1 MKDSSFVEV
10 RAEQTPDNA
19 EWFQARPTPCGD
31 AAPVGLA
38 AHPCADSPATSL
50 NDGPEGIRHRAHGF
64 PKSITVATTA
74 VGRESARVRHHAHP
88 GGASR
93 NSRNPRKKPFWTA
106 CPADG
111 RFLARWASMSSA
123 STPWKT
129 ADHPCLLHRFRPR
142 DHPAALKEEPV
153 RASATYW
160 EDIGTIRSFYEA
172 NHAHQARA
180 GGGTLRSRPPHLHQR
195 ASCRQPPERLPG
207 DGQPDLRRL
216 PSTARASS
224 ARSSASAAIGNGTI
238 RDSIVMGATSTTPQ
252 PAAGHAAPGHRPR
265 RDDPRAII
273 DKGAHRGGRSC

>member
-74 VGRESARVRHHAHP
+74 VGRESAVVRHHAHP

-142 DHPAALKEEPV
+142 DHPAAL
-153 RASATYW
+153 
-160 EDIGTIRSFYEA
+160 GRSPCA
-172 NHAHQARA
+172 
-180 GGGTLRSRPPHLHQR
+180 LPPR
-195 ASCRQPPERLPG
+195 TGR
-207 DGQPDLRRL
+207 
-216 PSTARASS
+216 TS
-224 ARSSASAAIGNGTI
+224 ARSA
-238 RDSIVMGATSTTPQ
+238 VSTKPTMLTKRVPEVELYDPDRPIYTNAL
-252 PAAGHAAPGHRPR
+252 PAASRLSDCQVTDSLICDGCHQR
-265 RDDPRAII
+265 R
-273 DKGAHRGGRSC
+273 AHRALDHRHPQRSATARSATAS